1 MLLVARLQKTPIPAD
16 SPRVNRPLAILEPLL
31 EGEIAIRRQPAGD
44 GRGPAQ
50 LDTSREQ
57 IGSAAT
63 SPPRRSRVPV
73 SVTDFQR
80 IDEYLRAYLEDER
93 FRSAHPL
100 AYGRW
105 LVAWEM
111 LWCADTR
118 ARVIAV
124 AHRTPAAMQA
134 FASSLLERCTPLA
147 MDPHWPDLLA
157 DGSRRPDPLDG
168 LTSVADAYREQLGED
183 RSELLGGLLE
193 HWRALLLGVRRHDDR
208 SQPPAE
214 RLHWEDGRRL
224 VLFTALVMVEF
235 DRSFA

>member
-16 SPRVNRPLAILEPLL
+16 SPRVNRPLALLEPLL
-31 EGEIAIRRQPAGD
+31 EGEIAIRRQLAGD
-44 GRGPAQ
+44 GRGPTQ

-57 IGSAAT
+57 LGPAAT
-63 SPPRRSRVPV
+63 SLPGRARSPV
-73 SVTDFQR
+73 SVTDFRR
-80 IDEYLRAYLEDER
+80 IDDYLRAYLEDER

-100 AYGRW
+100 AFGRW

-118 ARVIAV
+118 AKVIV
-124 AHRTPAAMQA
+124 AAQRTPVAMQA
-134 FASSLLERCTPLA
+134 FASSLLELCTPLA
-147 MDPHWPDLLA
+147 MDPQWPGLLA
-157 DGSRRPDPLDG
+157 DGSSRADQLDG
-168 LTSVADAYREQLGED
+168 LTRVVNAYREQLGEE

-193 HWRALLLGVRRHDDR
+193 HWQALLLGVRRHDDS

-214 RLHWEDGRRL
+214 RLHWEDGRRV

-235 DRSFA
+235 DRSFV

>member
-1 MLLVARLQKTPIPAD
+1 
-16 SPRVNRPLAILEPLL
+16 VNLPLAILEPLL
-31 EGEIAIRRQPAGD
+31 EGEIAIRREPAGD

-50 LDTSREQ
+50 LDTITEH

-63 SPPRRSRVPV
+63 SPPRGARSPV
-73 SVTDFQR
+73 SVADFER
-80 IDEYLRAYLEDER
+80 IEDYLRAYLEDEL

-118 ARVIAV
+118 AKVIA
-124 AHRTPAAMQA
+124 AAQRTPAAIQA
-134 FASSLLERCTPLA
+134 FASSLLERGTPLA
-147 MDPHWPDLLA
+147 MDPHWPELLA

-168 LTSVADAYREQLGED
+168 LTSVADAYREQLGDE
-183 RSELLGGLLE
+183 RSELLGRLLE
-193 HWRALLLGVRRHDDR
+193 HWRALLLSVRRHDDR
-208 SQPPAE
+208 SRPPGE

>member
-1 MLLVARLQKTPIPAD
+1 LLVARLQKTPIPAD
-16 SPRVNRPLAILEPLL
+16 SHRVNRPPAILEPLL
-31 EGEIAIRRQPAGD
+31 EGEIAIRRQAAGD
-44 GRGPAQ
+44 GRGPAL
-50 LDTSREQ
+50 LDTSTRQ

-63 SPPRRSRVPV
+63 SPPRSARSPV

-80 IDEYLRAYLEDER
+80 IDDYLRAYLEDER

-118 ARVIAV
+118 AKVIDA
-124 AHRTPAAMQA
+124 AERTPAAMHA
-134 FASSLLERCTPLA
+134 FGSSLLERCTPLA

-157 DGSRRPDPLDG
+157 DGSRRPDPLEG
-168 LTSVADAYREQLGED
+168 LTSVADAYREQLGEE
-183 RSELLGGLLE
+183 RSELLRGLVE
-193 HWRALLLGVRRHDDR
+193 HWRTLLLGVCRHDDSSR
-208 SQPPAE
+208 PPAE